1 MDFCCAVAGS
11 FSAHLGL
18 VLSASGADLLLV
30 FTEVQ
35 AGTLP
40 GCSADLHSSPA
51 SFPLPET
58 IPSGGPQHL
67 CAGTEPHTDLWQKKP
82 RGKPRKSFVPGYFPF
97 FVRILLSS
105 LPLLAIPIDAGVNV
119 LFKQPPM
126 AEKWRHMAGL
136 YQGQMDSALTGQ
148 QGGQPRRHCPTMWS
162 PGPAG
167 RRRNPPLDATGELLA
182 RAALVAPWPSPA
194 VPSSHQS
201 SASLPLR
208 IQMHQ
213 TISALM
219 NE

>member
-1 MDFCCAVAGS
+1 MELICCW
-11 FSAHLGL
+11 FSQRSKLGPCQV
-18 VLSASGADLLLV
+18 VLQTCTPALLLSLCQRPSPQ
-30 FTEVQ
+30 EVPNTSVLGQ
-35 AGTLP
+35 SLIRT
-40 GCSADLHSSPA
+40 
-51 SFPLPET
+51 
-58 IPSGGPQHL
+58 SGK
-67 CAGTEPHTDLWQKKP
+67 KKP

-105 LPLLAIPIDAGVNV
+105 LPLLAIPIDGGVNV

>member
-1 MDFCCAVAGS
+1 MDFCCAVASS

-40 GCSADLHSSPA
+40 GCAADLHSSPA

-58 IPSGGPQHL
+58 IPSGGLQHL
-67 CAGTEPHTDLWQKKP
+67 CAGTEPHTDLWQKEP
-82 RGKPRKSFVPGYFPF
+82 RGKPRKSFGPGYFPF
-97 FVRILLSS
+97 LVCILLSS

-148 QGGQPRRHCPTMWS
+148 QGGQPRRHCPPYGAQARLGGGEIHPWMPQENFWHEQHS
-162 PGPAG
+162 WLPGQAPPCPALT
-167 RRRNPPLDATGELLA
+167 RALPP
-182 RAALVAPWPSPA
+182 
-194 VPSSHQS
+194 SHSEFKCIRQS
-201 SASLPLR
+201 QHS
-208 IQMHQ
+208 
-213 TISALM
+213 
-219 NE
+219 